1 MKSFKILFIVL
12 ALVLIVGGLFTCGN
26 KDIEKSVNYLN
37 KMNEFAASE
46 GFLSSVKGLVDEA
59 IVIGEDSIKNFDN
72 AKFSADFTKVLDT
85 KGNEIAK
92 EVGMKDLA
100 TVNAAIVKH
109 KDNSEIKELLAKY
122 NETIKKLRTDLE
134 KEGTSKASG
143 KEEETTEGSGETVPG
158 DTQQ

>member
-12 ALVLIVGGLFTCGN
+12 VVVLIIGGLFTCGN

-46 GFLSSVKGLVDEA
+46 GFLSSVKGLVDES
-59 IVIGEDSIKNFDN
+59 IVVGEDSVKSFDN
-72 AKFSADFTKVLDT
+72 AKFSADFTKILDT

-92 EVGMKDLA
+92 EVGMKDFA
-100 TVNAAIVKH
+100 TVNSAIVKY
-109 KDNSEIKELLAKY
+109 KEDSEIKELLTKY

-134 KEGTSKASG
+134 KEGTTKASG
-143 KEEETTEGSGETVPG
+143 TEETTEGSGETAPG
-158 DTQQ
+158 DIQ

>member
-1 MKSFKILFIVL
+1 MKSFKVLFIVL
-12 ALVLIVGGLFTCGN
+12 VVVLIIGGLFTCGN

-59 IVIGEDSIKNFDN
+59 IVIGEDSVKNFDN
-72 AKFSADFTKVLDT
+72 SKFSADFTKILDT

-100 TVNAAIVKH
+100 SVNSAIVKY
-109 KDNSEIKELLAKY
+109 KDDSEIKDLLTKY
-122 NETIKKLRTDLE
+122 NETIKKIRTDLE
-134 KEGTSKASG
+134 KEGTTKASG
-143 KEEETTEGSGETVPG
+143 TEEETTEGSGETAPG
-158 DTQQ
+158 DTQ